1 MLIFKVDGCDNNKMS
16 DSIKDYVYS
25 INNICRNS
33 LKPKGGRISVYFLRD
48 QTKDVLRICKHFSF

>member
-1 MLIFKVDGCDNNKMS
+1 MS

-33 LKPKGGRISVYFLRD
+33 LKTKGGRISVYFLRD